1 MAPGAIVVSWWS
13 YSTPLWYA
21 QLIEGRR
28 TDIFVADDRTRI
40 DMGLGEVIDVISGNL
55 AIGRPVY
62 AIRIDTQELG
72 QLQALFRLTP
82 LESPFAPNVF
92 RVTSRSLADVSP

>member
-1 MAPGAIVVSWWS
+1 V
-13 YSTPLWYA
+13 
-21 QLIEGRR
+21 IEGRR

-40 DMGLGEVIDVISGNL
+40 DMGLGEVIDVVNGNL

-62 AIRIDTQELG
+62 VIRIDSRELG

-82 LESPFAPNVF
+82 LESPFAPNVL
-92 RVTSRSLADVSP
+92 RVTSRSIVDVGP